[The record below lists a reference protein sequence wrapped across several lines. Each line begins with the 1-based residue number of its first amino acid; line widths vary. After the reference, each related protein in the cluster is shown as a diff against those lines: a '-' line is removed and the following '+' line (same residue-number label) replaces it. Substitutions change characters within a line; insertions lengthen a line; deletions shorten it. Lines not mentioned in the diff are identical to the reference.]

1 MTRPRPSLQ
10 VGFDMTRSEPPP
22 SSSEP
27 DGDVVVPMDVLGAI
41 EQESDDISLRYIDQ
55 LLALS
60 GGDPYA
66 QLVLI
71 RVGLEAVD
79 RHTERLK
86 ALRLE
91 IAQRLREDGDPMTE
105 IAEAAGVNDSYLARL
120 IIKSGG
126 ARRSDRTRRR
136 RRRRQLSE

>member
-1 MTRPRPSLQ
+1 
-10 VGFDMTRSEPPP
+10 
-22 SSSEP
+22 
-27 DGDVVVPMDVLGAI
+27 MDVLGAI

-71 RVGLEAVD
+71 RVGLAAVD